1 MADALSADTFA
12 PIFTSSPMQKVCVDG
27 FELYVKRDDL
37 LLPQF
42 PELLDNFLT
51 GNKARKFQ
59 SLLEQ
64 DCSEYERIVSYGSA
78 QGNGLVALAAIA
90 KIKGLAFD
98 YYVDHISD
106 FLVRNPAGNYKA
118 ALSLG
123 VNFHQVK
130 LKQNAIDKT
139 LEQYVT
145 GRLSNLTNSHY
156 VPEGGANEQAKV
168 GVYQLA
174 DELMAFFESR
184 SESQMKVMLPSGTGT
199 MAWFLQQ
206 RFAQKRYPIE
216 VWTCA
221 CVGSNEYLLEQF
233 KRFASYSR
241 LTDPVAP
248 LLLEPNKVLEPDR
261 ELEPSK
267 KYHFG
272 KLYREFWHVW
282 QSVGEQTG
290 VEFELLY
297 DPLGWICLLDKLKS
311 LSAQP
316 LVVYIH
322 QGGVLGNQ
330 TMLSRY
336 RRKFT

>member
-1 MADALSADTFA
+1 MADGASADIFK

-37 LLPQF
+37 IVPQS
-42 PELLDNFLT
+42 PEFTDSFLTGNFLT

-59 SLLEQ
+59 SLLIQ
-64 DCSEYERIVSYGSA
+64 DCSEFERIVSYGSA

-98 YYVDHISD
+98 YYVDHIGD
-106 FLVRNPAGNYKA
+106 FLIQNPAGNYKA

-130 LKQNAIDKT
+130 LKQNGIDKT

-145 GRLSNLTNSHY
+145 GLLPNLAKSHY

-174 DELMAFFESR
+174 DELMAFFDGQ

-199 MAWFLQQ
+199 MAWYLQQ
-206 RFAQKRYPIE
+206 RFLQKDYPIE

-221 CVGSNEYLLEQF
+221 CVGSNGYLLEQF
-233 KRFASYSR
+233 KRFAHYER
-241 LTDPVAP
+241 LTDSGAP
-248 LLLEPNKVLEPDR
+248 LLLEPNKV
-261 ELEPSK
+261 LEPSK

-272 KLYREFWHVW
+272 KLYREFWQVW
-282 QSVGEQTG
+282 QSVGEQTE
-290 VEFELLY
+290 VEFEFLY
-297 DPLGWICLLDKLKS
+297 DPLGWMCLLDKLKS
-311 LSAQP
+311 LSTPP

-330 TMLSRY
+330 TMLARY
-336 RRKFT
+336 KRKFT

>member
-1 MADALSADTFA
+1 MANAQETVGFA
-12 PIFTSSPMQKVCVDG
+12 SSPMQKACVDG
-27 FELYVKRDDL
+27 FELYIKRDDL
-37 LLPQF
+37 LLPQS
-42 PELLDNFLT
+42 PELSGNFFTGSFLN

-59 SLLEQ
+59 SLLTQ
-64 DCSEYERIVSYGSA
+64 DCSEFERIVSYGSA

-98 YYVDHISD
+98 YYVDHVSD
-106 FLVRNPAGNYKA
+106 FLIQNPAGNYKA

-123 VNFHQVK
+123 VNFHQVR
-130 LKQNAIDKT
+130 LKQNGIDKT
-139 LEQYVT
+139 LEQYVAE
-145 GRLSNLTNSHY
+145 RLSTLTNSHY
-156 VPEGGANEQAKV
+156 VPEGGANEQAMV

-174 DELMAFFESR
+174 DELMAFFDEQR
-184 SESQMKVMLPSGTGT
+184 EPQMKVMLPSGTGT

-206 RFAQKRYPIE
+206 RFAQKGYHIE

-221 CVGSNEYLLEQF
+221 CVGSNEYLSAQF

-241 LTDPVAP
+241 LSDPGK
-248 LLLEPNKVLEPDR
+248 LKVLAPA
-261 ELEPSK
+261 K

-272 KLYREFWHVW
+272 KLYREFWQVW
-282 QSVGEQTG
+282 QSVVKQTG

-297 DPLGWICLLDKLKS
+297 DPLGWMCLLDKLKS
-311 LSAQP
+311 LSTPP

-330 TMLSRY
+330 SMLVRY
-336 RRKFT
+336 KRKFT